1 MGLFSNNIKISD
13 FKLQS
18 TEPAYSNK
26 SWTGAQIRRST
37 GIQYYQIS
45 FNLQFNQADRQE
57 VLNFIAQYS
66 QGRPFIT
73 DLGYYSQYTGN
84 QFNTVSSTATVNKGG
99 TVIPCNNNV
108 LEVGTLVTFQNSTKI
123 HRIIANTGTSITVF
137 PALRQNVQAG
147 EVIRYQGI
155 TGAFIIDV
163 DCDLNLQST
172 NIISLQVKATEA
184 L

>member
-1 MGLFSNNIKISD
+1 MALFTNNIKISD
-13 FKLQS
+13 FKLQNI
-18 TEPAYSNK
+18 EPAYSNI
-26 SWTGAQIRRST
+26 SWTGSQIRRST

-66 QGRPFIT
+66 QGKPFTT
-73 DLGYYSQYTGN
+73 DLGYFSQYTGN
-84 QFNTVSSTATVNKGG
+84 QIGTVSSTATVTKGA
-99 TVIPCNNNV
+99 TVIPCNANV

-155 TGAFIIDV
+155 SGSFIIDV
-163 DCDLNLQST
+163 DCDLNLPSS
-172 NIISLQVKATEA
+172 NIMSLQVKATEA

>member
-1 MGLFSNNIKISD
+1 MALFTNNIKISD
-13 FKLQS
+13 FQLQS
-18 TEPAYSNK
+18 IEPSYSNK
-26 SWTGAQIRRST
+26 S
-37 GIQYYQIS
+37 IQYYQLT
-45 FNLQFNQADRQE
+45 FNIQFNQADRQE

-66 QGRPFIT
+66 QGKPFST

-84 QFNTVSSTATVNKGG
+84 QFATVSSTATVNKGG
-99 TVIPCNNNV
+99 SVIPCNSNI

-123 HRIIANTGTSITVF
+123 HRIIANTVF

-155 TGAFIIDV
+155 TGTFIIDI
-163 DCDLNLQST
+163 DCDLNLPSK
-172 NIISLQVKATEA
+172 NIMNLNIKATEA

>member
-1 MGLFSNNIKISD
+1 MALFTNNIKISD
-13 FKLQS
+13 FQLQS
-18 TEPAYSNK
+18 IEPSYSNK

-37 GIQYYQIS
+37 GIQYYQLT
-45 FNLQFNQADRQE
+45 FNIQFNQADRQE

-66 QGRPFIT
+66 QGKPFST

-84 QFNTVSSTATVNKGG
+84 QFSTVSSTATVNKGG
-99 TVIPCNNNV
+99 SVIPCTSNV

-155 TGAFIIDV
+155 TGTFIIDI
-163 DCDLNLQST
+163 DCDLNLPSK
-172 NIISLQVKATEA
+172 NIMNLSIKATEA

>member
-1 MGLFSNNIKISD
+1 MALFTNNIKISD
-13 FKLQS
+13 FQLQS
-18 TEPAYSNK
+18 IEPSYSNK

-37 GIQYYQIS
+37 GIQYYQLT
-45 FNLQFNQADRQE
+45 FNIQFNQADRQE

-66 QGRPFIT
+66 QGKPFST

-84 QFNTVSSTATVNKGG
+84 QFATVSSTATVNKGG
-99 TVIPCNNNV
+99 SVIPCTSNM

-155 TGAFIIDV
+155 TGTFIIDI
-163 DCDLNLQST
+163 DCDLNLPSK
-172 NIISLQVKATEA
+172 NIMNLSIKATEA

>member
-1 MGLFSNNIKISD
+1 MVLFTNNIKISD

-26 SWTGAQIRRST
+26 SWAGTQIRRST

-57 VLNFIAQYS
+57 VLNFVGQYS
-66 QGRPFIT
+66 QGKPFAFE
-73 DLGYYSQYTGN
+73 LGYFSQYTGKHIG
-84 QFNTVSSTATVNKGG
+84 TVSSTATVNKGG
-99 TVIPCNNNV
+99 TVIQCNSNV

-123 HRIIANTGTSITVF
+123 HRIIANSGTSITVF
-137 PALRQNVQAG
+137 PALRNNVQAG
-147 EVIRYQGI
+147 EIIRYQGI
-155 TGAFIIDV
+155 SGTFIIDV
-163 DCDLNLQST
+163 DCNLDLQST
-172 NIISLQVKATEA
+172 NIMSLQVKATEA

>member
-1 MGLFSNNIKISD
+1 MALFTNNIKISD
-13 FKLQS
+13 FQLQS
-18 TEPAYSNK
+18 IEPSYSNK

-37 GIQYYQIS
+37 GIQYYQLT
-45 FNLQFNQADRQE
+45 FNIQFNQADRQE

-66 QGRPFIT
+66 QGKPFST

-84 QFNTVSSTATVNKGG
+84 QFATVSSTATVNKGG
-99 TVIPCNNNV
+99 SVIPCNSNI

-137 PALRQNVQAG
+137 PAVRQNVQAG

-155 TGAFIIDV
+155 TGTFIIDI
-163 DCDLNLQST
+163 DCDLNLPSK
-172 NIISLQVKATEA
+172 NIMNLSIKATEA

>member
-1 MGLFSNNIKISD
+1 MALFTNNIKISD
-13 FKLQS
+13 FQLQS
-18 TEPAYSNK
+18 IEPSYSNK

-37 GIQYYQIS
+37 GIQYYQLT
-45 FNLQFNQADRQE
+45 FNIQFNQADRQE

-66 QGRPFIT
+66 QGQPFIT

-84 QFNTVSSTATVNKGG
+84 QFATVSSTATVNKGG
-99 TVIPCNNNV
+99 SVIPCNSNM

-155 TGAFIIDV
+155 TGTFIIDI
-163 DCDLNLQST
+163 DCDLNLPSK
-172 NIISLQVKATEA
+172 NIMNLSIKATEA

>member
-1 MGLFSNNIKISD
+1 MALFTNNIKISD
-13 FKLQS
+13 FQLQS
-18 TEPAYSNK
+18 IEPSYSNK

-37 GIQYYQIS
+37 GIQYYQLT
-45 FNLQFNQADRQE
+45 FNIQLNQADRQE
-57 VLNFIAQYS
+57 VLSFIAQYS
-66 QGRPFIT
+66 QGKPFST

-84 QFNTVSSTATVNKGG
+84 QFATVSSTATVNKGG
-99 TVIPCNNNV
+99 SVIPCTSNI

-155 TGAFIIDV
+155 TGTFIIDI
-163 DCDLNLQST
+163 DCDLNLPSK
-172 NIISLQVKATEA
+172 NIMNLNIKATEA